1 MVVAARMSSDWRDES
16 ARDQADAP
24 LAPDFGA
31 RLQEMALLAASAARD
46 ASGPLTYLLSNLEYL
61 DAQLALHERDLPPGR
76 MGELRH
82 CLREAMAG
90 ALQVRDIVH
99 AIHSPG
105 PPVHEGQVD
114 LHRLLLSCIKVAR
127 MEIDHRARVVTEFDA
142 IPPPI
147 ANESL
152 LRRVFLNLL
161 INAAQAVAGDAEKE
175 QFIRVVTRRGNDGA
189 IVVEIVDSGPGI
201 AEEHLE
207 RLFEPFFTTKPAHEG
222 AGLGLAVCR
231 QVLEEIGGEIS
242 VQTSL
247 GKGSTFRVTLPT
259 RSQSEI
265 APARDAERRLTPS
278 QPPVRRLPRRQ
289 LG

>member
-1 MVVAARMSSDWRDES
+1 MSSDWRDEGS
-16 ARDQADAP
+16 RDDDVEGPRAQSS
-24 LAPDFGA
+24 GA
-31 RLQEMALLAASAARD
+31 RLHEMALLAASAARD

-61 DAQLALHERDLPPGR
+61 DNQLALHERDLPPGR

-82 CLREAMAG
+82 CLREATAG
-90 ALQVRDIVH
+90 AMQVREIVH
-99 AIHSPG
+99 PIHSPEA
-105 PPVHEGQVD
+105 PPREGQVD

-127 MEIDHRARVVTEFDA
+127 MEIDHRARVITEFDA
-142 IPPPI
+142 IPLPI
-147 ANESL
+147 ASESR
-152 LRRVFLNLL
+152 LRRVFLNLI
-161 INAAQAVAGDAEKE
+161 INAAQAVSGDAEKE
-175 QFIRVVTRRGNDGA
+175 HFIRVVTRRATDGG

-201 AEEHLE
+201 PEEHLK

-247 GKGSTFRVTLPT
+247 GRGSTFRVTLPT
-259 RSQSEI
+259 RPHGSV
-265 APARDAERRLTPS
+265 APPRDADSRLTPS

>member
-1 MVVAARMSSDWRDES
+1 MDSDWRGEGSRDES
-16 ARDQADAP
+16 EAQRG
-24 LAPDFGA
+24 PDSGA
-31 RLQEMALLAASAARD
+31 RLQQMALLAASGARE

-61 DAQLALHERDLPPGR
+61 DGQLALHERDLPPGR
-76 MGELRH
+76 IGELRH
-82 CLREAMAG
+82 CLREAAAG
-90 ALQVRDIVH
+90 ARQVRDIVLSM
-99 AIHSPG
+99 HSPAAAA
-105 PPVHEGQVD
+105 PDGQVD

-127 MEIDHRARVVTEFDA
+127 MEIDHRARVITEFDA
-142 IPPPI
+142 IPLPI
-147 ANESL
+147 ASESR

-175 QFIRVVTRRGNDGA
+175 QFIRVVTRRGDDGA
-189 IVVEIVDSGPGI
+189 VVVEIVDSGPGI
-201 AEEHLE
+201 PEEHLG
-207 RLFEPFFTTKPAHEG
+207 RVFEPFFTTKPAHEG

-242 VQTSL
+242 VQTAL

-259 RSQSEI
+259 RPPPRQN
-265 APARDAERRLTPS
+265 DGRLTPS